1 MAEPATSLMSVEEFF
16 AWQERQDELYELVDG
31 RPVPRAM
38 TGATQRHD
46 RVVVNAIAAFHAKLR
61 GGPCRPMTAD
71 VATRTRDWRVRRPDM
86 TVDCDPMNGGS
97 VTSNEPVLILEV
109 LSPST
114 ERIDT
119 LVKVDEYKALSSLRY
134 ILFAEPGA
142 AHVLLYA
149 RGGDGAWTDLD
160 HTGLDTT
167 IELPAIE
174 CSISLAELYEDV
186 PLASDVEH

>member
-1 MAEPATSLMSVEEFF
+1 MADPATSLMSVEEFF
-16 AWQERQDELYELVDG
+16 VWQERQDELYELVDG

-46 RVVVNAIAAFHAKLR
+46 RVVVNAIVAFGTKLR

-71 VATRTRDWRVRRPDM
+71 VATRTRDRRVRRPDM
-86 TVDCDPMNGGS
+86 TVDCGPMNGGS
-97 VTSNEPVLILEV
+97 VTSGEPVLILEV

-119 LVKVDEYKALSSLRY
+119 IVKVDEYKALASLRY

-149 RGGDGAWTDLD
+149 RAEDGTWTDLD
-160 HTGLDTT
+160 HIGLDTT
-167 IELPAIE
+167 IELPAIG
-174 CSISLAELYEDV
+174 CSVTLSELYSGV
-186 PLASDVEH
+186 PLSTDVER